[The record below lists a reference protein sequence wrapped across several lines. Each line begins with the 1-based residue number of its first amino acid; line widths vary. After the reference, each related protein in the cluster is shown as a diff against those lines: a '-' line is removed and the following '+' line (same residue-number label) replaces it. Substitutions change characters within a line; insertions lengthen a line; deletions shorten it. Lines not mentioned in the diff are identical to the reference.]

1 MKSNGMYYDPS
12 LDCKEMQVG
21 DEVICAHVSLL
32 MNVLRNLSNPC
43 RCLRL
48 LLVGLFGVFGC

>member
-1 MKSNGMYYDPS
+1 MYYDPS

-32 MNVLRNLSNPC
+32 MNVI
-43 RCLRL
+43 
-48 LLVGLFGVFGC
+48 